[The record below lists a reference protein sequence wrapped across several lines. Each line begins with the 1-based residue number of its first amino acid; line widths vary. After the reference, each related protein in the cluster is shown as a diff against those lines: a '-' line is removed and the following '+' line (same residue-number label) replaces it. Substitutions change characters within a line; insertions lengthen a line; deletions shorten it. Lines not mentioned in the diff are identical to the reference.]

1 MDVLPGA
8 PYRASPACAAGWLAA
23 GHAYAMAVHADLLET
38 VGRNRGVC
46 KRETYTN
53 RVLSRYDGFVVVAK
67 AEPTAAAITKKGS
80 PDT

>member
-1 MDVLPGA
+1 
-8 PYRASPACAAGWLAA
+8 
-23 GHAYAMAVHADLLET
+23 MAVHADLLET